1 MGMSKFRQRQIKFCC
16 SWLNRLSTRPHTF
29 RVIKHLRQSAVSHHL
44 LAAATGPFRPFV
56 SLSEAAS
63 AIAGIDGGGHVSR
76 QYQDLHLRLSQ
87 KRGQVI
93 MPPFFI

>member
-63 AIAGIDGGGHVSR
+63 AIAHFRRSER
-76 QYQDLHLRLSQ
+76 RASKLRPYPEAFL
-87 KRGQVI
+87 KIR
-93 MPPFFI
+93 